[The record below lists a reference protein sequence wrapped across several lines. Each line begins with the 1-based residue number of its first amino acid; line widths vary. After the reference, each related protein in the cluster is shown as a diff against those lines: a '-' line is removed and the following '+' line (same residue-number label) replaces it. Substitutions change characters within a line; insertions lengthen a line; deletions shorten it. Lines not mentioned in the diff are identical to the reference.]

1 MTGFGY
7 IGISVTGGVVND
19 GLLPSDDLDQVKA
32 QFDPSEFDPEDD
44 DLLVLDCLTGKIA
57 SRWDFEKERWS

>member
-1 MTGFGY
+1 MTRPGE
-7 IGISVTGGVVND
+7 
-19 GLLPSDDLDQVKA
+19 A

-57 SRWDFEKERWS
+57 SRWDSRKSGGAKMGRNADR